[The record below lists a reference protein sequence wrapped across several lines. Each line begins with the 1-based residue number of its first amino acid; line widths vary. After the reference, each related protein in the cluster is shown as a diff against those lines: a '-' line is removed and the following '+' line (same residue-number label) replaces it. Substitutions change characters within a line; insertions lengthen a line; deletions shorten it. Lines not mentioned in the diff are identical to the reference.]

1 MTVKAMDP
9 AKDPEQ
15 DPRIHRQIID
25 EYVHADRLRAA
36 ILAGVFFTG
45 GGLLILLWVVTR
57 LKGVPLEPWQHRGL
71 LFGAA
76 TGLSLGCLECLLRSQ
91 AQRVRGGASRILLW
105 YGATCLE
112 VAVITAAWAVLGSQ
126 SASSSLLSPGI
137 AGFASLTVLS
147 ALRLDWRVTSFTG
160 FLSAVASAALLLIF
174 RDDLASMGHSTRI
187 LWTVSPLV
195 TIGILAALVAEQ
207 ARRRT
212 FHAIKAVAV
221 QQRLERELTSM
232 AEAERQRIGRDLHD
246 GLGSRLQGL
255 ALMAEGIARRVQNSQ
270 TVEADE
276 LRELAELLGE
286 GVDEVRRLSRGLDPA
301 PVETGLCRALQ
312 ALAKRT
318 ESAGIDCTFLVE
330 GDEGPVSRDATVH
343 LYHIAQE
350 AVTNAIRHGSA
361 GRVDIRLTIRTG
373 TIALDIRDDGS
384 GIPDDPADGQGLR
397 AMGRRAALL
406 DAALRIR
413 RGPTGGTLVSCV
425 VPRTPEP
432 SV

>member
-1 MTVKAMDP
+1 MKYRIYIVDDHPLMRRGYRSLLESEPDLLVCGEAGSAGEALVELPEANPHLLIADITL
-9 AKDPEQ
+9 KDQNGLELI
-15 DPRIHRQIID
+15 RR
-25 EYVHADRLRAA
+25 VHAERP
-36 ILAGVFFTG
+36 
-45 GGLLILLWVVTR
+45 GL
-57 LKGVPLEPWQHRGL
+57 P
-71 LFGAA
+71 
-76 TGLSLGCLECLLRSQ
+76 
-91 AQRVRGGASRILLW
+91 
-105 YGATCLE
+105 
-112 VAVITAAWAVLGSQ
+112 VL
-126 SASSSLLSPGI
+126 
-137 AGFASLTVLS
+137 
-147 ALRLDWRVTSFTG
+147 
-160 FLSAVASAALLLIF
+160 LSAVASAALLLIF
-174 RDDLASMGHSTRI
+174 RDDLASTGYSSGI

-270 TVEADE
+270 VIEADE

-312 ALAKRT
+312 ALAERT
-318 ESAGIDCTFLVE
+318 DSAGIDCTFLVE
-330 GDEGPVSRDATVH
+330 GDERPVSRDATVH

-397 AMGRRAALL
+397 AMRWRAALL
-406 DAALRIR
+406 DAALRVR

-425 VPRTPEP
+425 VPRAPQPTAPGAA
-432 SV
+432 